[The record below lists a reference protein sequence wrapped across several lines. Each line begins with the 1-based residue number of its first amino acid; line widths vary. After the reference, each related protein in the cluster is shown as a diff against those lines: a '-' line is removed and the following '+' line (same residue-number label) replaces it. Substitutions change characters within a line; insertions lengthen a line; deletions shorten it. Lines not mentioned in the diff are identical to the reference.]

1 MGERKM
7 NIPILGPILGRL
19 IDERFLNHRLRST
32 SLAGII
38 GGVVAISLFA
48 YRYYVD
54 GVWSWDLFTVAA
66 TIVVV
71 KLAVMTWYLLT
82 D

>member
-1 MGERKM
+1 M
-7 NIPILGPILGRL
+7 NIPILGKV

-38 GGVVAISLFA
+38 GGILAILLFA
-48 YRYYVD
+48 YRYYVN
-54 GVWSWDLFTVAA
+54 GVWSWDLFAVAG
-66 TIVVV
+66 TIVTI
-71 KLAVMTWYLLT
+71 KLAMMAWYLLT

>member
-1 MGERKM
+1 M
-7 NIPILGPILGRL
+7 NIPIVGKV

-38 GGVVAISLFA
+38 GALVAIGLFE
-48 YRYYVD
+48 YRYSVD
-54 GVWSWDLFTVAA
+54 HIWSWDLFAVAV
-66 TIVVV
+66 TFVVV
-71 KLAVMTWYLLT
+71 KLAVMTWFRLT

>member
-1 MGERKM
+1 M
-7 NIPILGPILGRL
+7 NIPFLGAA
-19 IDERFLNHRLRST
+19 IDERFLEHRRRST

-38 GGVVAISLFA
+38 GGTVAVGLFA
-48 YRYYVD
+48 YHFYVD
-54 GVWSWDLFTVAA
+54 HVWSWDLFTVAI

-71 KLAVMTWYLLT
+71 KVTMLVWYRLT

>member
-1 MGERKM
+1 M
-7 NIPILGPILGRL
+7 NIPILGRA

-38 GGVVAISLFA
+38 GGLVAIGLFA
-48 YRYYVD
+48 YRYYFK
-54 GVWSWDLFTVAA
+54 GVWSWDLFAVAA
-66 TIVVV
+66 TIVAV
-71 KLAVMTWYLLT
+71 KLTAMTWYLLT

>member
-1 MGERKM
+1 M
-7 NIPILGPILGRL
+7 NIPILGRA

-38 GGVVAISLFA
+38 GGVAAIGLFA
-48 YRYYVD
+48 YAYYFNH
-54 GVWSWDLFTVAA
+54 GWSWDLFAVAA
-66 TIVVV
+66 TIVAV
-71 KLAVMTWYLLT
+71 KVAVMGWYLLT

>member
-1 MGERKM
+1 M
-7 NIPILGPILGRL
+7 NIPILGRV

-32 SLAGII
+32 SLAGVI
-38 GGVVAISLFA
+38 GGGVATGLFA
-48 YRYYVD
+48 YRYYAD
-54 GVWSWDLFTVAA
+54 GVWSWDLFAVAA
-66 TIVVV
+66 TIVLV

>member
-1 MGERKM
+1 M
-7 NIPILGPILGRL
+7 NIPILGRV

-38 GGVVAISLFA
+38 GGLVAIGLWT
-48 YRYYVD
+48 YRFYFNH
-54 GVWSWDLFTVAA
+54 VWSWDLFAVAL
-66 TIVVV
+66 TFVVV
-71 KLAVMTWYLLT
+71 KLAVLTWFRLT